1 MDKHSIGAA
10 AVRHLLRPR
19 AGSCLRFEQK
29 GIGRQELGAGNTATS
44 LSKHGA
50 SVHSHNYRASSI
62 GFHNHGEGPSR
73 KPMTHGKY
81 ILDAEEKVG

>member
-62 GFHNHGEGPSR
+62 GYHNHGEALVEN
-73 KPMTHGKY
+73 HGMPTKRWVS
-81 ILDAEEKVG
+81 IKCR

>member
-62 GFHNHGEGPSR
+62 GYHNHGEGPSR
-73 KPMTHGKY
+73 KPMVSRHEIGKQSSY
-81 ILDAEEKVG
+81 

>member
-50 SVHSHNYRASSI
+50 SVHTVTTIELH
-62 GFHNHGEGPSR
+62 PSVFTITE
-73 KPMTHGKY
+73 KA
-81 ILDAEEKVG
+81 LVVWDADEKVC